1 MAVQRRG
8 TIFPS
13 KDFDA
18 AKAAQ
23 ALWKAVDGIGT
34 DETAIINIVSS
45 CNNQQRQ
52 DIKQEFL
59 KYYRKDL
66 VKEFKSELQIRLAFD
81 FKQLLLSLFMTPAEF
96 DANCLKASTKGLGTD
111 EKTLVEVLLTKTAD
125 ELSHVRTQYMQKFK
139 TSLEDDVADDTS
151 GDFRKFVY
159 PLSRAKRSSS
169 HLVNSQKACDVAR
182 EIHTTFTEYR
192 GTDTPRYD
200 FIGFCCSENYR
211 QIRTTIEEYEKLTG
225 ETITTFIDREF
236 SGDAASA
243 LKSAVKCAYCMP
255 GFLAERLHKS
265 MDGISTNDD
274 TLIRIIV
281 GRSEV
286 DLADIKKEFEAK
298 YNKSLESKI
307 KSHTSRHF
315 KQLLLAIVR
324 GNADCEQKWE

>member
-81 FKQLLLSLFMTPAEF
+81 FKQLLISLFMTPAEF

-159 PLSRAKRSSS
+159 PLSR
-169 HLVNSQKACDVAR
+169 
-182 EIHTTFTEYR
+182 
-192 GTDTPRYD
+192 
-200 FIGFCCSENYR
+200 
-211 QIRTTIEEYEKLTG
+211 LTG